1 MENKQNIKDLIHKF
15 YPHAKEKLGF
25 DHPVRVIMRQDAEN
39 AQQSL
44 GKTAYYDPAEKLI
57 VLYVTNRHPKDV
69 LRSFSHELVHH
80 AQNCRGELDDL
91 STDAHYAKD
100 GKGREIEKEAYLQGN
115 LNLRDYEDSIKFEE
129 PNHMDNI
136 KEQNELE
143 DIIGADKLY
152 DGPRDKNK
160 IPLEKPPLKKD
171 WKKDPI
177 GRKQRADF
185 RKWYTTYGPGSKQK
199 DSGAGMT
206 SPEGPAT
213 DDPSLDYQTKLP
225 PKDPWGLEK
234 WKTMRP
240 AMSRKEWIDTYHATL
255 PGRPISPEDA
265 MKDLA
270 KAKDEERMQDAIKIE
285 KALAQ
290 LDVNAFRTSYSE
302 YQKDREDFDASFS
315 SKAPHVKGATDELGA
330 DYRHKMRQYAKHR
343 TGTDSGLARDAL
355 KKQKQRDALKK
366 QKQNEG
372 VNKVKLTKS
381 QLKGLIEQ
389 TIKKITEGGAKP
401 DFLDL
406 DKDGNKNE
414 PMAKAAEE
422 AAAVNEESQQMD
434 MNAIANV
441 LAELRQLENLD
452 HEDSC
457 VDGCH
462 DPDSYLSVFAS
473 LADKLEKAMK
483 GQVAALGS
491 SGELEEQEEVE
502 EGTQPPEEKGDETAE
517 FLDGMIQKRLRKKK
531 RIPKNPADLVQPVSP
546 IKLEESNDT
555 WYNSSLYES
564 LKTKWTKKGDK

>member
-1 MENKQNIKDLIHKF
+1 MENKQNIKDLIQKF

-57 VLYVTNRHPKDV
+57 VLYITSRHPKDV

-129 PNHMDNI
+129 PSHMDNI

-143 DIIGADKLY
+143 DIIGKVY

-177 GRKQRADF
+177 GRKQRSDF

-213 DDPSLDYQTKLP
+213 DDPSHDYQTKLP

-234 WKTMRP
+234 WKGKMR
-240 AMSRKEWIDTYHATL
+240 AMSRKEYKRTFMSTPEGDMKALIRAKDK
-255 PGRPISPEDA
+255 GRMEDA
-265 MKDLA
+265 I
-270 KAKDEERMQDAIKIE
+270 EIE
-285 KALAQ
+285 KRLAR
-290 LDVNAFRTSYSE
+290 LDPNAFRDIPGDGIDLESMRDYIE
-302 YQKDREDFDASFS
+302 FKDSFS
-315 SKAPHVKGATDELGA
+315 SRGPYGHWDENPNDR
-330 DYRHKMRQYAKHR
+330 DYSNRMKKYAQWR
-343 TGTDSGLARDAL
+343 TGTKTGLAGDAL
-355 KKQKQRDALKK
+355 KE
-366 QKQNEG
+366 QNEG
-372 VNKVKLTKS
+372 VNKMKLTKS

-457 VDGCH
+457 VDGCD

-491 SGELEEQEEVE
+491 SGELKEQEEVE
-502 EGTQPPEEKGDETAE
+502 EGTQPPEEEGDETAE

-531 RIPKNPADLVQPVSP
+531 KPVSP

-564 LKTKWTKKGDK
+564 LRTKWTKKGDK